1 MSVSVTPDT
10 LADASIAARLRLQK
24 RDGSL
29 APFDG
34 ERIRLALEKAFRAEM
49 SLSADQTLPAEAAS
63 RVASFA
69 DAVVRWCIEESGCAA
84 EMGLRETPLQVE
96 QIQDEVE
103 RVLMAG
109 GEHRVARRYVLY
121 REQHSEKRRAS
132 ALHYR
137 RLDGTEAELDQTA
150 LQTTLEEACA
160 GLGSDVIAAPL
171 LSATVSALYS
181 GISEAE
187 IVQAS
192 VMAARGLVE
201 VEPAYTYVAARL
213 LLGALFQEAVGQT
226 VSRGEAGTAYRAYFP
241 RYVQEAV
248 EAELLDP
255 AMLGYDLDR
264 LGAALRPE
272 RDLKFAYLGLQTLY
286 DRYFLQISDRRV
298 ELPQVFWMRVAM
310 GLSLNEADKNARAI
324 EFYEIISDFL
334 FTPATPT
341 LFNSGT
347 RHSQLSS
354 CYLTTVGDDLEN
366 IFKCIQDNA
375 LLSKWA
381 GGLGNDWTQVRS
393 LGAAIKG
400 TSGRSQGIIPFLKV
414 ASDTAVAVNQCF
426 APETILYTAKGAKSI
441 AQVETG
447 DFVLGKSGL
456 YREVS
461 QKFIYG
467 QTDPM
472 VAITL
477 KHAVNP
483 ISVTDGHPFYA
494 LQNIPLG
501 QSNARTMEWLRKGKA
516 RAEWV
521 DAGHLQKGDYIAQI
535 IPKQIV
541 PVAGLTEDDARLYGI
556 LLGDGHLSKGGL
568 QWGVSGNPKRDT
580 HLDFVRRYLT
590 QRGIHTWETGR
601 GDTYCQIH
609 WSSGRGVV
617 RDTVTGRILRAGE
630 ATLPFTQDDIYD
642 DLGHKHIAPRLLHL
656 PLAQAR
662 ALVHGLLETDG
673 GISRGKEIYF
683 TNTSRPLIDGLRY
696 QLLRLGIPTAGQY
709 RERQMG
715 HIGRRSDG
723 SLISMTGTVKAYDLH
738 IPAVSGL
745 AELVACRP
753 IVKKNWIEHEGA
765 LFSRVKD
772 VCPAK
777 IAPTVYD
784 LKVDVDES
792 YMTESGLAH
801 NGGKRK
807 GAVCA
812 YLETWH
818 LDIEE
823 FLELR
828 KNTGDDRRR
837 THDMNTANW
846 IPDLFMKRVQA
857 GQPWTLFSPSD
868 VPDLHDLYGKAF
880 EEKYAEYERR
890 ADAGEIALFKRLP
903 ALDLWRKMLS
913 MLFETGHPWM
923 TWKDPSNL
931 RSPQDH
937 VGVVHNS
944 NLCTEILLNNSEDET
959 AVCNLGSV
967 NLAAHVTTEGL
978 NLPLLETTIT
988 TAVRMLDNVI
998 ELNYYPTKE
1007 AKTANMRHRPVGL
1020 GLMGFQDA
1028 LYTQGISY
1036 ASTEAVKF
1044 ADESMEALSY
1054 FALRSSATLA
1064 KERGKYPTFPGSKW
1078 DRGLLPLDTLAL
1090 VDEVREEPL
1099 RVSRTAKMDWEP
1111 VRQAIR
1117 EHGIRN
1123 SNVLAIA
1130 PTATISNII
1139 GVSQSIEPT
1148 YKNLYVK
1155 SNLSGEFIQ
1164 INDHLV
1170 RELKAAGLW
1179 DAEMREEIKYCD
1191 GVLSEIDRIPAV
1203 LKERYLTA
1211 FEVGPEWLIECAAHR
1226 QKWLDM
1232 GQSLN
1237 LYLAQPSGKKLG
1249 EMYFLAWHKGLKTTY
1264 YLRTLAATQVEKST
1278 VDVNRFG
1285 VQPRW
1290 MKNKSASGDIAVE
1303 RSAAA
1308 VPDAAPAV
1316 CELGEDCEACQ

>member
-1 MSVSVTPDT
+1 MSALISPISSVSQNLT
-10 LADASIAARLRLQK
+10 LPEMRLQK

-34 ERIRLALEKAFRAEM
+34 ERIRAAIGKAFRAE
-49 SLSADQTLPAEAAS
+49 LELALEDALPAETAAK
-63 RVASFA
+63 VAAFA
-69 DAVVRWCIEESGCAA
+69 ESVVRWCASQMTG
-84 EMGLRETPLQVE
+84 RETPLQVE
-96 QIQDEVE
+96 QVQDEVE
-103 RVLMAG
+103 RVLMAS
-109 GEHRVARRYVLY
+109 GEYRIARRYVLY
-121 REQHSEKRRAS
+121 RERHAEERRVGVPRCRRA
-132 ALHYR
+132 
-137 RLDGTEAELDQTA
+137 DGTEAEIDMAALTA
-150 LQTTLEEACA
+150 TLEAACM
-160 GLGSDVIAAPL
+160 GLGEDVTAAPL
-171 LSATVSALYS
+171 TDATFSALYS
-181 GISEAE
+181 GITEAE
-187 IVQAS
+187 IAQAA
-192 VMAARGLVE
+192 VMAARGRVE
-201 VEPAYTYVAARL
+201 IEPAYSYVAARL
-213 LLGALFQEAVGQT
+213 LLGQLFAEATGQT
-226 VSRGEAGTAYRAYFP
+226 VRPEDAGAAYQTYFP
-241 RYVQEAV
+241 RYIQETVA
-248 EAELLDP
+248 AELLDP
-255 AMLGYDLDR
+255 ALLTFDLER

-272 RDLKFAYLGLQTLY
+272 RDLNFAYLGLQTLY
-286 DRYFLQISDRRV
+286 DRYFLQIDGRRV

-310 GLSLNEADKNARAI
+310 GLALNEADINARAI
-324 EFYEIISDFL
+324 EFYTLISQFL

-354 CYLTTVGDDLEN
+354 CYLTTVGDDLGT

-381 GGLGNDWTQVRS
+381 GGLGNDWTSVRA

-400 TSGRSQGIIPFLKV
+400 TSGKSQGIVPFLKV

-426 APETILYTAKGAKSI
+426 APETRIYTAKGTKPIS
-441 AQVETG
+441 QVETG
-447 DFVLGKSGL
+447 DLVLGKSGL

-461 QKFIYG
+461 QRFIYS

-477 KHAVNP
+477 KHALNS
-483 ISVTDGHPFYA
+483 ISVTSGHPFYA
-494 LQNIPLG
+494 LRNIPLG
-501 QSNARTMEWLRKGKA
+501 QSNARTMEWIRKGKA

-535 IPKQIV
+535 IPKEVV
-541 PVAGLTEDDARLYGI
+541 PVAGITEDDARLYGI
-556 LLGDGHLSKGGL
+556 LLGDGHLSKGGT
-568 QWGVSGNPKRDT
+568 QWGVSGNPQRDT
-580 HLDFVRRYLT
+580 HLDFVRRYLA
-590 QRGIHTWETGR
+590 QRGIHAWETGR
-601 GDTYCQIH
+601 DETYLQIH
-609 WSSGRGVV
+609 WAAGRGVV
-617 RDTVTGRILRAGE
+617 
-630 ATLPFTQDDIYD
+630 FTHDDIYD
-642 DLGHKHIAPRLLHL
+642 DCGHKHIAPRFLHL
-656 PLAQAR
+656 PLTQAR

-673 GISRGKEIYF
+673 GVSRGKEIYF

-723 SLISMTGTVKAYDLH
+723 SLISMTGVVKAYDLR
-738 IPAVSGL
+738 IPAVPSIADL
-745 AELVACRP
+745 LACRP
-753 IVKKNWIEHEGA
+753 IAKKNWIEHEGA
-765 LFSRVKD
+765 LFSRIKNISPRE
-772 VCPAK
+772 VC
-777 IAPTVYD
+777 PTVYD
-784 LKVDVDES
+784 LKVEVDES

-837 THDMNTANW
+837 TPDMNTANW
-846 IPDLFMKRVQA
+846 IPDLFMQRVQA
-857 GQPWTLFSPSD
+857 GGDWTLFNPSD

-880 EEKYAEYERR
+880 DARYAEYERR
-890 ADAGEIALFKRLP
+890 ADAGQIKLFKRLP
-903 ALDLWRKMLS
+903 AADLWRKMLS

-944 NLCTEILLNNSEDET
+944 NLCTEILLNNSADET

-967 NLAAHVTTEGL
+967 NLAAHVTPEGL
-978 NLPLLETTIT
+978 NHSLLETTIT

-998 ELNYYPTKE
+998 ELNYYPTVE
-1007 AKTANMRHRPVGL
+1007 AKAANMRHRPVGL

-1028 LYTQGISY
+1028 LHIRGLGY
-1036 ASTEAVKF
+1036 ASQEAVIF
-1044 ADESMEALSY
+1044 ADESMEAISY
-1054 FALRSSATLA
+1054 YALLTSSKLA
-1064 KERGKYPTFPGSKW
+1064 EERGAYPTFAGSKW
-1078 DRGLLPLDTLAL
+1078 ERGLLPLDTLAL
-1090 VDEVREEPL
+1090 VDEVREQPL
-1099 RVSRTAKMDWEP
+1099 AVDRTARMDWTP
-1111 VRQAIR
+1111 VREAIAR
-1117 EHGIRN
+1117 HGMRN

-1130 PTATISNII
+1130 PTATISNIV

-1155 SNLSGEFIQ
+1155 SNLSGDFTQ
-1164 INDHLV
+1164 ISENLV
-1170 RELKAAGLW
+1170 RDLKAHGLW
-1179 DAEMREEIKYCD
+1179 DAQMREEIKYCD
-1191 GVLSEIDRIPAV
+1191 GVLAEIERVPDF
-1203 LKERYLTA
+1203 LKARHQTA

-1237 LYLAQPSGKKLG
+1237 LYLAQPSGKKLS
-1249 EMYFLAWHKGLKTTY
+1249 EMYFLSWHKGLKTTY

-1278 VDVNRFG
+1278 LDVNRFG

-1290 MKNKSASGDIAVE
+1290 MKNRSASGDIAVE
-1303 RSAAA
+1303 RTAEAA
-1308 VPDAAPAV
+1308 PDAAPAV
-1316 CELGEDCEACQ
+1316 CNLGEDCEACQ